1 MGLEDY
7 TSVLLRFGLGSVFL
21 YFGIYEKLYKPDIT
35 MQIIENLNINIPIPL
50 GLFIFL
56 FGILEL
62 VIGSFLVL
70 GLYTRITSIVASL
83 MILGIILQFGYLNVP
98 RDPALLAMALSL
110 IITGSKKLSIDRM
123 LDKRKTFI

>member
-35 MQIIENLNINIPIPL
+35 RQIIDGLNINIPISL

-56 FGILEL
+56 FGVLEL
-62 VIGSFLVL
+62 VVGSFLVL
-70 GLYTRITSIVASL
+70 GFYTRITALIASV

-98 RDPALLAMALSL
+98 RDPALLAIALSL
-110 IITGSKKLSIDRM
+110 VITGSKKFSIDRLM
-123 LDKRKTFI
+123 DKRKSFI